1 MNEQIGIME
10 PCCIERTLPMLLRKN
25 SGWMPW
31 QSNGDI
37 TFAHILKALAC
48 LAASPLEITLVTPN
62 ISLPIL
68 RTLKWYHQRG
78 WLNKLTILTAPA
90 AGETSETGE
99 TPDAPDAQEAPA
111 PPVESSA
118 VPQQP
123 TTSIDPAN
131 EIPGLDLEV
140 LTHTDVTDDLLV
152 ITGAK
157 STVIVQGRLLPE
169 VTPARYNYVTYCGN
183 DPERIAQFT
192 ATTNAQ
198 VKVARKRLAKEKQNI

>member
-99 TPDAPDAQEAPA
+99 KPDAPDAQEAPA
-111 PPVESSA
+111 PSVESAA

-123 TTSIDPAN
+123 SPSLDPAN

-157 STVIVQGRLLPE
+157 ATVIVQGRLLPE

-198 VKVARKRLAKEKQNI
+198 IKVARKRLNKTKQNT

>member
-99 TPDAPDAQEAPA
+99 TPDATDAQEAPA
-111 PPVESSA
+111 PPVESAA

-157 STVIVQGRLLPE
+157 ATVIVQGRLLPE

>member
-90 AGETSETGE
+90 AGET
-99 TPDAPDAQEAPA
+99 PDAPDAQEAPA
-111 PPVESSA
+111 PPVEPAA

-157 STVIVQGRLLPE
+157 ATVIVQGRLLPE
-169 VTPARYNYVTYCGN
+169 VTPAHYNYVTYCGN

-198 VKVARKRLAKEKQNI
+198 IKVARKRLNKTKQNT

>member
-99 TPDAPDAQEAPA
+99 TPDAPDAQEATA
-111 PPVESSA
+111 PPVESAA

-131 EIPGLDLEV
+131 EIPGLALEV

-157 STVIVQGRLLPE
+157 ATVIVQGRLLPE

-198 VKVARKRLAKEKQNI
+198 VKVARKRLAKEK

>member
-90 AGETSETGE
+90 AGETSETDE
-99 TPDAPDAQEAPA
+99 KPDAPDAQEAPA
-111 PPVESSA
+111 PPVESAA

-152 ITGAK
+152 ITGVKA
-157 STVIVQGRLLPE
+157 TVIVQGRLLPE

-198 VKVARKRLAKEKQNI
+198 IKVARKKMAKAKQNI

>member
-48 LAASPLEITLVTPN
+48 LAASPLEITLVTQN

-99 TPDAPDAQEAPA
+99 KPDAPDAQEAPA
-111 PPVESSA
+111 PPVESAA

-157 STVIVQGRLLPE
+157 ATVIVQGRLLPE

-198 VKVARKRLAKEKQNI
+198 VKVARKKMAKAKQNI

>member
-99 TPDAPDAQEAPA
+99 TPDATDAQEAPA
-111 PPVESSA
+111 PPVESPA

-157 STVIVQGRLLPE
+157 ATVIVQGRLLPE

-198 VKVARKRLAKEKQNI
+198 VKVARKKMAKAKQNI

>member
-1 MNEQIGIME
+1 
-10 PCCIERTLPMLLRKN
+10 
-25 SGWMPW
+25 MPW

-111 PPVESSA
+111 PPVESAA

-157 STVIVQGRLLPE
+157 ATVIVQGRLLPE
-169 VTPARYNYVTYCGN
+169 VTPARYNYVTYCGK

-198 VKVARKRLAKEKQNI
+198 IKVARKRLNKTKQNT

>member
-99 TPDAPDAQEAPA
+99 TPGAPDAQEATA
-111 PPVESSA
+111 PPVESAA

-157 STVIVQGRLLPE
+157 ATVIVQGRLLPE

>member
-37 TFAHILKALAC
+37 TFAHILKALSC

-78 WLNKLTILTAPA
+78 WLTKLTILTAPA

-99 TPDAPDAQEAPA
+99 TPDAPDAQEATA
-111 PPVESSA
+111 PPVESAA

-157 STVIVQGRLLPE
+157 ATVIVQGRLLPE

>member
-68 RTLKWYHQRG
+68 RTLIWYHQRG

-99 TPDAPDAQEAPA
+99 TPDATDAQEAPA
-111 PPVESSA
+111 PPVEPVA

-157 STVIVQGRLLPE
+157 ATVIVQGRLLPE

>member
-99 TPDAPDAQEAPA
+99 KPDAPDAQEAPA
-111 PPVESSA
+111 PPVESAA

-157 STVIVQGRLLPE
+157 ATVIVQGRLLPE

-198 VKVARKRLAKEKQNI
+198 VKVARKKMAKAKQNI

>member
-90 AGETSETGE
+90 AGETSETDE
-99 TPDAPDAQEAPA
+99 KPDAPDAQEAPA
-111 PPVESSA
+111 PPVESAA

-157 STVIVQGRLLPE
+157 ATVIVQGRLLPE

-198 VKVARKRLAKEKQNI
+198 VKVARKKMAKAKQNI

>member
-111 PPVESSA
+111 PPVESAA

-157 STVIVQGRLLPE
+157 ATVIVQGRLLPE

-198 VKVARKRLAKEKQNI
+198 IKVARKRMNKTKQNT

>member
-78 WLNKLTILTAPA
+78 WLSKLTILTAPA

-99 TPDAPDAQEAPA
+99 KPDAPDTQEAPA
-111 PPVESSA
+111 PPVESAA

-157 STVIVQGRLLPE
+157 ATVIVQGRLLPE

-198 VKVARKRLAKEKQNI
+198 VKVARKKMAKAKQNI

>member
-90 AGETSETGE
+90 AGETSETDE
-99 TPDAPDAQEAPA
+99 KPDAPDAQEAPA
-111 PPVESSA
+111 PPVESA
-118 VPQQP
+118 TVPQQP
-123 TTSIDPAN
+123 SPSLDPAN

-157 STVIVQGRLLPE
+157 ATVIVQGRLLPE

-198 VKVARKRLAKEKQNI
+198 VKVARKKMAKAKQNI

>member
-111 PPVESSA
+111 PPVESAA

-157 STVIVQGRLLPE
+157 ATVIVQGRLLPE

>member
-111 PPVESSA
+111 PPVESAA

-157 STVIVQGRLLPE
+157 ATVIVQGRLLPE

-198 VKVARKRLAKEKQNI
+198 VKVARKKMAKAKQNI

>member
-99 TPDAPDAQEAPA
+99 TPDASDAQEAPA
-111 PPVESSA
+111 PPVESA
-118 VPQQP
+118 TVPQQP

-157 STVIVQGRLLPE
+157 ATVIVQGRLLPE

-198 VKVARKRLAKEKQNI
+198 VKVARKKMAKAKQNI